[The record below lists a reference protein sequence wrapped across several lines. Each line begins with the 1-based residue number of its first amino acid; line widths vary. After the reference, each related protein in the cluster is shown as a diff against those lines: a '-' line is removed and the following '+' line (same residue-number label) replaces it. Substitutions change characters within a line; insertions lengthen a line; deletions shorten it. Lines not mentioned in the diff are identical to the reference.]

1 MTRRERVRW
10 SGLAVLIL
18 GALLLR
24 LWLGGEV
31 PAPPP
36 PVAVGNAGGSGTA
49 ATHVA
54 EGPVVA
60 GGYGGGSR
68 ADVDEPPPET
78 EPEPEAQER
87 DIGEDMQAIADA
99 VRQHH
104 QQIGPLPPG
113 GNAAATAA
121 LTGANAQGLM
131 FIPPDHPAVRGGLLV
146 DGWGTP
152 FLIQSAQPD
161 EVEIRSAGTDRVF
174 NTEDD
179 QAWILTHTP
188 EAASPATPPAEEATD
203 SPDQYQITSPDE

>member
-36 PVAVGNAGGSGTA
+36 PVAVGNAGESGTA

-131 FIPPDHPAVRGGLLV
+131 VGGPLSSSNRRNPTKWKFARPERTAFSIPKMIRRG
-146 DGWGTP
+146 
-152 FLIQSAQPD
+152 S
-161 EVEIRSAGTDRVF
+161 
-174 NTEDD
+174 
-179 QAWILTHTP
+179 
-188 EAASPATPPAEEATD
+188 
-203 SPDQYQITSPDE
+203 